1 MKIIIAG
8 YGRMGKLIEQTAIA
22 RGHEIAAVI
31 DMDNAADLEQMGRIA
46 DVILDFSGPALVPQL
61 CAYVKRTGTA
71 LLSGTTGMPEDKL
84 ALLREAGQY
93 APVIYSGNY
102 STGIAVFRE
111 ILEKYASLLLE
122 NFDCEIVETH
132 HNQKVDAPS
141 GTAQLLYDA
150 IDPNHAYSVT
160 HGREG
165 IVGKRPQKEIG
176 MHSLRGGTVAGE
188 HSVFFYGPM
197 EEIELRHRADSR
209 EIFARGALR
218 AARFAVQAGPGLYDM
233 EDVLFG
239 GK

>member
-31 DMDNAADLEQMGRIA
+31 DMDNAADLEKMDRIA

-84 ALLREAGQY
+84 ALLREAGQF

-141 GTAQLLYDA
+141 GTAQLLYEA
-150 IDPNHAYSVT
+150 IDPNHEYSVA

-176 MHSLRGGTVAGE
+176 MHSLRGGTVAGI
-188 HSVFFYGPM
+188 HTVSFFGTD
-197 EEIELRHRADSR
+197 ETIEITHTATSR
-209 EIFARGALR
+209 QIFVNGALNT
-218 AARFAVQAGPGLYDM
+218 AVRLIQKPAGYYSLK
-233 EDVLFG
+233 ELLF
-239 GK
+239 